1 MVGGETWSLVGKRSS
16 LATIISRA
24 PSSTF
29 AEASAT
35 AFPRLRALL
44 GTFPVVGLGDG
55 AVLVVGVGGAV
66 SGPVVFPEGCG
77 VVVVLA
83 GGGDVSMAETNTWG
97 SASRDCGGE
106 ESSDSGEFHFKNY
119 NYII

>member
-1 MVGGETWSLVGKRSS
+1 MIGKRSS
-16 LATIISRA
+16 LAAIIARA

-29 AEASAT
+29 AETGTA

-66 SGPVVFPEGCG
+66 FFPVVLPE
-77 VVVVLA
+77 
-83 GGGDVSMAETNTWG
+83 
-97 SASRDCGGE
+97 
-106 ESSDSGEFHFKNY
+106 
-119 NYII
+119 